1 MVLSIFYSLFYIFI
15 KKGGIDM
22 IQLSWTTIKEVQ
34 IIDELIKDNLLRDGD
49 YFITVKNSGCS
60 TYYDKLKFAE
70 QLKELVTDK
79 LNRYVLSKKRNEFRW
94 AINLT
99 DRKTISENSFVER
112 YKVYFEYPD
121 DITENLWI
129 VILYL
134 ELDHELPKN
143 HDISDQ
149 IWELIGFHKD
159 FMEMLDD
166 ATDIKY

>member
-1 MVLSIFYSLFYIFI
+1 MILKNINNIIFVQKKKFEEIIPQRNGIIYFYSLFYIFI
-15 KKGGIDM
+15 KKGGIAM

-49 YFITVKNSGCS
+49 YFITVKNSGFS

-121 DITENLWI
+121 DSGNYSGYYECCDSEIHA
-129 VILYL
+129 IL
-134 ELDHELPKN
+134 
-143 HDISDQ
+143 
-149 IWELIGFHKD
+149 
-159 FMEMLDD
+159 
-166 ATDIKY
+166 